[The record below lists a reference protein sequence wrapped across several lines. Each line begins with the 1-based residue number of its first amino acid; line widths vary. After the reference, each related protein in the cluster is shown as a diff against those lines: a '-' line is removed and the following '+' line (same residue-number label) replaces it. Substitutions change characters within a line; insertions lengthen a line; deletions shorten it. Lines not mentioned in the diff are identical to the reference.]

1 MTASTDDRDRRASH
15 ATKAE
20 RDRDAAQ
27 AVRDYEAE
35 KQAVDAK
42 TARLRAQRLAKEADE
57 ALHKKPKRPR
67 TGDH

>member
-1 MTASTDDRDRRASH
+1 MTASTDDRDRRATH

-35 KQAVDAK
+35 KRAVEAR
-42 TARLRAQRLAKEADE
+42 TARLRAQRLAKEAAD
-57 ALHKKPKRPR
+57 ALQKKPKRQR
-67 TGDH
+67 TGDR